1 MDLDK
6 LIKQGLVDQDR
17 NRYIPPEKY
26 EVMWNS
32 IEDRIRR
39 RKYASWYESF
49 YRSFFRYVPATMVA
63 AIIIL
68 LFAFGK
74 GVFYPSHVYE
84 DRKENAT
91 AHGGVKEQTPSGPRT
106 GQEPMTENPIFSE
119 GGVGDKALLQ
129 KALAY
134 PSFQRVMD
142 FSQEPP
148 LLEEVVLDFWQEGI
162 PYEIIRVDNAP
173 KNVDWEG
180 RVIEATAREGILFL
194 TVQDKGA
201 PRKNSKELIDER
213 LKNRGIQPGE

>member
-17 NRYIPPEKY
+17 NRYIPHEKY
-26 EVMWNS
+26 EVMWNN

-84 DRKENAT
+84 DIKENTT
-91 AHGGVKEQTPSGPRT
+91 AHHNEKDQPPFGPRT
-106 GQEPMTENPIFSE
+106 SPEPMTNNPVFSE
-119 GGVGDKALLQ
+119 GDAEDKDLLQ

-162 PYEIIRVDNAP
+162 PYEIIHANNAP

-180 RVIEATAREGILFL
+180 RVIEATAKEGIMFL
-194 TVQDKGA
+194 TVQDKNA
-201 PRKNSKELIDER
+201 PRKNSKELIEER
-213 LKNRGIQPGE
+213 LKHRKTQPGE

>member
-6 LIKQGLVDQDR
+6 LIKQGLADQDR

-26 EVMWNS
+26 EVMWNN

-39 RKYASWYESF
+39 RKYAPWYEPF
-49 YRSFFRYVPATMVA
+49 YRSFFRHVPATMVA

-68 LFAFGK
+68 LFAFGR

-84 DRKENAT
+84 DIKENPA
-91 AHGGVKEQTPSGPRT
+91 AHRSVKEQTPGGPRSD
-106 GQEPMTENPIFSE
+106 QEAMTDNPIFSE
-119 GGVGDKALLQ
+119 ADAKDKALLQ

-148 LLEEVVLDFWQEGI
+148 LLEELVLDFWQEGI

-194 TVQDKGA
+194 TVQDKNA

-213 LKNRGIQPGE
+213 LKNWGIQSEE